1 MSIRTNRYESNGWCI
16 EVMNKPWFIDLLT
29 YALVG
34 VWMALTFATMQ
45 QYGPN
50 LGLLIAAVV
59 VLASGL
65 FMIYNQRLAYLRIGD
80 RIVISSKAMYEDDDS
95 TDHGETPDDPDQ
107 PSEWERRN
115 R

>member
-1 MSIRTNRYESNGWCI
+1 MSIKTNRYESNGWCI
-16 EVMNKPWFIDLLT
+16 EIMDKPWFIDLLT
-29 YALVG
+29 YAIVG
-34 VWMALTFATMQ
+34 IWMALTFAIMQ

-50 LGLLIAAVV
+50 LGLLAAAVV

-80 RIVISSKAMYEDDDS
+80 RIVLSSKAMYEDDD
-95 TDHGETPDDPDQ
+95 ETAPGDEPDEPEDWR
-107 PSEWERRN
+107 ERN